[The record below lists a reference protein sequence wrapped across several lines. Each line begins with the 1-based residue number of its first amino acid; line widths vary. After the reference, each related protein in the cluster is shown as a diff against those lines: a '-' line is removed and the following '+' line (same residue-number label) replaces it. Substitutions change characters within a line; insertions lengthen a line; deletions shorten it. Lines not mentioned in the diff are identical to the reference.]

1 MDDARIK
8 DLTEEVFRQLRGP
21 APAGELEQRVAA
33 LERTVRDLT
42 AGSPPRASDGTAVA
56 SPSGRQ
62 ASAAAAMVRIIG
74 SPEGEGCVLEPGKPC
89 CGSGR
94 CRTFGH

>member
-33 LERTVRDLT
+33 LEKAVRELS
-42 AGSPPRASDGTAVA
+42 AGSAPRGAVA
-56 SPSGRQ
+56 SGGTSRG
-62 ASAAAAMVRIIG
+62 SAALAVLSTLG
-74 SPEGEGCVLEPGKPC
+74 SDEAEGCVLEPGKPC
-89 CGSGR
+89 TSSGR
-94 CRTFGH
+94 CRSFGH